1 MVFALFVSGIVVL
14 AWIASIILNDIF
26 TWNKDIYSI
35 LFGSRTGEKISLEIG
50 MTVFHYVVVGVLLLT
65 LGIGAYL
72 RYRSRT
78 ITLDSDLNQSLVIM
92 KKQKKDTFN
101 KNKEPILVITGLH
114 KRYSEGKSNEVHAIR
129 GLDLTVDKGDMMAI
143 MGPSGCGKTTL
154 LNMIGHLDRH
164 SDGQIIIDTIDT
176 ATLSDGKMTSFRR
189 DKIGFIFQLFNLFPF
204 LSAVENVETPL
215 LLKGMKAGVARE
227 QAKMILRELGM
238 GDRLY
243 HKPSELSGGQ
253 QQRIAV
259 ARALITEPA
268 IILGDEPTGDLDSTT
283 STDVMNLFRR
293 INKINRQT
301 LVLVTHNRWIAEQ
314 CDYIVHMSDGKVSN
328 VEYGPFTKKEEA

>member
-1 MVFALFVSGIVVL
+1 
-14 AWIASIILNDIF
+14 
-26 TWNKDIYSI
+26 
-35 LFGSRTGEKISLEIG
+35 
-50 MTVFHYVVVGVLLLT
+50 MTVINEMEKEYSVVED
-65 LGIGAYL
+65 
-72 RYRSRT
+72 R
-78 ITLDSDLNQSLVIM
+78 
-92 KKQKKDTFN
+92 
-101 KNKEPILVITGLH
+101 EPILVVSGLH

-129 GLDLTVDKGDMMAI
+129 GLDLTVQKGDMMAI

-154 LNMIGHLDRH
+154 LNMIGHLDRR
-164 SDGQIIIDTIDT
+164 SEGTIIIDNIDT
-176 ATLSDGKMTSFRR
+176 ATLSDGQMTAFRR

-243 HKPSELSGGQ
+243 HLPSELSGGQ
-253 QQRIAV
+253 QQRVAV

-283 STDVMNLFRR
+283 SADVMNLFRR
-293 INKINRQT
+293 INRINRQT

-314 CDYIVHMSDGKVSN
+314 CDYIVHMTDGKISHF
-328 VEYGPFTKKEEA
+328 EQGPFTTEAETR

>member
-1 MVFALFVSGIVVL
+1 
-14 AWIASIILNDIF
+14 
-26 TWNKDIYSI
+26 
-35 LFGSRTGEKISLEIG
+35 
-50 MTVFHYVVVGVLLLT
+50 
-65 LGIGAYL
+65 
-72 RYRSRT
+72 
-78 ITLDSDLNQSLVIM
+78 
-92 KKQKKDTFN
+92 
-101 KNKEPILVITGLH
+101 
-114 KRYSEGKSNEVHAIR
+114 
-129 GLDLTVDKGDMMAI
+129 
-143 MGPSGCGKTTL
+143 
-154 LNMIGHLDRH
+154 
-164 SDGQIIIDTIDT
+164 
-176 ATLSDGKMTSFRR
+176 MTSFRR

-215 LLKGMKAGVARE
+215 LLKGMNSGVARE

-243 HKPSELSGGQ
+243 HTPSELSGGQ

-283 STDVMNLFRR
+283 SADVMNLFRR

-328 VEYGPFTKKEEA
+328 VEYGPFTTTGGLIMQVYTAGLIDKSVRSINAKLQKKLVSECKKNLRVSNKAMSSQELNTFFVLSGKKEGTVDPKVIEAIETGSVYKQFKKYYVNNESKLQQQLKDDQELARNIQDS